1 MILKID
7 VECCPIQ
14 HLPTYRL
21 VFLMVTET
29 LFYFRV
35 TSLCFLLPPP
45 PQNKLHTL
53 TPQMVVVKQNII
65 SYISIIIKKQAALTL
80 LQLHTRVSE

>member
-35 TSLCFLLPPP
+35 TSLCFLLPP